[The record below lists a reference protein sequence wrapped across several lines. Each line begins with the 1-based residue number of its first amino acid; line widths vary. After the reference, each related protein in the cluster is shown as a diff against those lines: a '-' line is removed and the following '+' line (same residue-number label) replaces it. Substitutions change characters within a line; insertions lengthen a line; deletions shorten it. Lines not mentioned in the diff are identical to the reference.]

1 MQLVKKIII
10 ALIVLIIIA
19 ALISLFFLGEAQRMI
34 VGMGAGL
41 GVINLLGLLYFVN
54 KNGDGRSKPRA

>member
-41 GVINLLGLLYFVN
+41 GIINLLGLLYFVN